1 LPPSLHILTVNARRR
16 PIVVEALWSLLLLV
30 VVNVNNVESVDVAR
44 QESEERE
51 ADVDEE
57 IRATACYDVDADGRD
72 CEWGG

>member
-1 LPPSLHILTVNARRR
+1 
-16 PIVVEALWSLLLLV
+16 
-30 VVNVNNVESVDVAR
+30 VDVAR

-72 CEWGG
+72 CE